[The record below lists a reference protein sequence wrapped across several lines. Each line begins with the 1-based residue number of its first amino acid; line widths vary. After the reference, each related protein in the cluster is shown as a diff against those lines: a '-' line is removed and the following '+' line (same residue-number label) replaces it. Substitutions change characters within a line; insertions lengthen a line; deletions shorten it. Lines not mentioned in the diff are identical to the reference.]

1 MPHLNPTD
9 AIRPAHVEV
18 SLGAIAQNYD
28 AIRAHVGTASVM
40 PVVKANAYG
49 HGIVEVARHLMNHGA
64 PCLGV
69 ALLEE
74 AIVLRQGGIT
84 LPILV
89 FGGVATRQIPQF
101 IAHDLMMAASSIDK
115 LRQIDE
121 AAAVVKTKARVHLK
135 IDTGMERIGVH
146 WYNAEKLLE
155 ASLSFTN
162 VEVAGIYSHFANSDS
177 ADLASAKEQLAR
189 FFEVL
194 EFYPKRGLQPPQ
206 RHIANSGGILQLPE
220 SHLDLV
226 RPGIMLYGVYPS
238 KEVPHTVTLQSAL
251 SWKSQVVYFKVVQPG
266 SSVSYGGTWQSDHP
280 VRVVTVPVGYGD
292 GYFRALSNRG
302 QVLIRGQRHPI
313 AGRVCMDQFMVNLE
327 WGTAYNGDVVTII
340 GSDGDETISAQDVAD
355 WAGTIPY
362 EVLTNINSRV
372 PRVYV

>member
-1 MPHLNPTD
+1 MNLAME

-74 AIVLRQGGIT
+74 AIVLRQAGIT

-101 IAHDLMMAASSIDK
+101 IAHGLMMAASSIDK

-121 AAAVVKTKARVHLK
+121 AAAAVKTKARVHLK

-146 WYNAEKLLE
+146 WYSAEKLLE

-162 VEVAGIYSHFANSDS
+162 VEVAGIYSHFANSD
-177 ADLASAKEQLAR
+177 AEDLASAREQLAR
-189 FFEVL
+189 FLEVL

-238 KEVPHTVTLQSAL
+238 KEVQQSVTLQSAL
-251 SWKSQVVYFKVVQPG
+251 NWKSQVVFFKVVQPG
-266 SSVSYGGTWQSDHP
+266 SPVSYGGTWQSDHQ

-302 QVLIRGQRHPI
+302 QVVIRGQRHPI

-327 WGTAYNGDVVTII
+327 WGTAYNGDAVTLI
-340 GSDGDETISAQDVAD
+340 GDGISAQDVAD
-355 WAGTIPY
+355 WAGTIAY
-362 EVLTNINSRV
+362 EVLTNINARV

>member
-1 MPHLNPTD
+1 MKMD
-9 AIRPAHVEV
+9 AIRPTHVEI
-18 SLGAIAQNYD
+18 SLGTIAQNFD
-28 AIRAHVGTASVM
+28 AIRARVGDAAVM

-49 HGIVEVARHLMNHGA
+49 HGIVEVSQHLVQHGA
-64 PCLGV
+64 TCFGV

-74 AIVLRQGGIT
+74 AVVLRQAGIPV
-84 LPILV
+84 PILV

-101 IAHDLMMAASSIDK
+101 IAHDLMMTASSIDK
-115 LRQIDE
+115 LRQIDD
-121 AAAVVKTKARVHLK
+121 AAAAAKTRARVHLK

-146 WYNAEKLLE
+146 WYSAEKLLE
-155 ASLSFTN
+155 ASLGFAN

-177 ADLASAKEQLAR
+177 DDLSSAKEQLAR
-189 FFEVL
+189 FLEVL
-194 EFYPKRGLQPPQ
+194 EFYPKRGLKPPQ
-206 RHIANSGGILQLPE
+206 RHMANSGGILQLPE

-238 KEVPHTVTLQSAL
+238 RETKQTVVVTPAL
-251 SWKSQVVYFKVVQPG
+251 SWKSQVVFFKVVQPG
-266 SSVSYGGTWQSDHP
+266 NPVSYGGTWSSDHP

-327 WGTAYNGDVVTII
+327 WGTAYNGDMVTLI
-340 GSDGDETISAQDVAD
+340 GTDGDETISAQDVAD
-355 WAGTIPY
+355 SAGTIAY
-362 EVLTNINSRV
+362 EVLTNINARV
-372 PRVYV
+372 PRVHV

>member
-74 AIVLRQGGIT
+74 AIVLRQAGIT

-121 AAAVVKTKARVHLK
+121 AAAAVKTKASVHLK

-146 WYNAEKLLE
+146 WYNAEKLQE

-162 VEVAGIYSHFANSDS
+162 VEVAGIYSHFANSDA
-177 ADLASAKEQLAR
+177 ADLVSAKEQLAR
-189 FFEVL
+189 FLEVL

-266 SSVSYGGTWQSDHP
+266 SPVSYGATWQSDHP

-340 GSDGDETISAQDVAD
+340 GSDGNETISAQDVAD

>member
-1 MPHLNPTD
+1 MNPEMD
-9 AIRPAHVEV
+9 AIRPTHAEV
-18 SLGAIAQNYD
+18 NLGAIAQNFD
-28 AIRAHVGTASVM
+28 AIRAHVGIAAVM

-49 HGIVEVARHLMNHGA
+49 HGIVEVAQHLVKHGA
-64 PCLGV
+64 TCFGV

-74 AIVLRQGGIT
+74 AVVLRQAGVAV
-84 LPILV
+84 PILV

-101 IAHDLMMAASSIDK
+101 IANDLMMTASSIDK

-121 AAAVVKTKARVHLK
+121 AAAAAKVKARVHLK

-146 WYNAEKLLE
+146 WYSAEKLLE
-155 ASLSFTN
+155 ASLGFAN
-162 VEVAGIYSHFANSDS
+162 VEVAGIYSHFASSDA
-177 ADLASAKEQLAR
+177 ADLAGAREQLAR
-189 FFEVL
+189 FLEVL

-238 KEVPHTVTLQSAL
+238 RETKQTVVVKPAL
-251 SWKSQVVYFKVVQPG
+251 SWKSQVVFFKVVQPG
-266 SSVSYGGTWQSDHP
+266 SAVSYGGTWASDHP

-302 QVLIRGQRHPI
+302 QVIIRGQRHPI

-327 WGTAYNGDVVTII
+327 WGTAYNGDEVILI
-340 GSDGDETISAQDVAD
+340 GDSITAQDVAD

-362 EVLTNINSRV
+362 EVLTNINARV
-372 PRVYV
+372 PRVHV

>member
-1 MPHLNPTD
+1 VPHLNPTD

-74 AIVLRQGGIT
+74 AIVLRQAGIT

-121 AAAVVKTKARVHLK
+121 AAAAVKTKARVHLK

-162 VEVAGIYSHFANSDS
+162 VVVAGIYSHFANSDS

-189 FFEVL
+189 FLEVL

-238 KEVPHTVTLQSAL
+238 MEVPHTVTLQPAL

-340 GSDGDETISAQDVAD
+340 GSDGNETISAQDVAD